1 MKDGK
6 KGKAYLYS
14 LKENSINPIQSFLQY
29 HELFKKLTK
38 TEISKENLMKLAEE
52 TLDFSKI
59 KELEKRLNNNGILG

>member
-14 LKENSINPIQSFLQY
+14 LKENAINPIQSFLQY
-29 HELFKKLTK
+29 NELFKKLTK

-52 TLDFSKI
+52 TLDFNKI